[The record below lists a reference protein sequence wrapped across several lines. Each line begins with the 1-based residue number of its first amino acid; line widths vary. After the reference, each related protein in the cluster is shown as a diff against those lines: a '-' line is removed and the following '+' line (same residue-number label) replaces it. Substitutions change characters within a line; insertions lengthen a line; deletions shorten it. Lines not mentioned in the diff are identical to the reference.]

1 MRIEAKDLQSALTEA
16 SKSLECSVIDLEY
29 EIIQYSKNGF
39 LGFWRKN
46 AIIEA
51 RAKKQPY
58 SKKILEKI
66 LMRPKMMFI
75 EIMKNLTA
83 NSMIE
88 VK

>member
-51 RAKKQPY
+51 R
-58 SKKILEKI
+58 
-66 LMRPKMMFI
+66 
-75 EIMKNLTA
+75 
-83 NSMIE
+83 
-88 VK
+88 